1 MKSKIIILSI
11 VLIITLISALLI
23 PFVQTNYDLT
33 KYLPKDSETKQG
45 LDMLEDEFGNH
56 SLIELQLLDTT
67 PLEVIAIKDKIK
79 QVEHVE
85 SVIWLDDYVDLNSV
99 PIEYIDQNTLDKFYL
114 NSNALIQ
121 ISVDLDSYALEQET
135 VIFEIEKLLPEG
147 SYAFRS
153 EVLRNIEN
161 RDIANQETIKIMLLI
176 LPVVIIILLLASS
189 SWIEPI
195 ILLISLGFAV
205 VMNLGTN
212 ILLPDVSFITQTMAL
227 ALQLALSLDYGLF
240 LIHRYHE
247 EREKTDDINLAIKQ
261 AFKRS
266 FSSITASALT
276 TIAGFLSLFFMR
288 YSIGF
293 DIGIVLSK
301 GILFSYLTTMIV
313 TPVLIYFM
321 HHLIDKTTHKT
332 FIKPSKTYMRKLFKF
347 RYFILILFIG
357 LSVSSLIFSN
367 KTEYIYGNNT
377 AFNDDSQITIDEKI
391 ISETFGSSQQVVL
404 LVPNDNIPNEIDL
417 ATALKAHPDIIDV
430 QTLVTV
436 VDPNTPRA
444 YIPEDIKTEFIGP
457 NYTRFIVSISLIE
470 ESDALYLLQDDIR
483 QMLETYYPDDY
494 YMIGQP
500 QATENIKILITED
513 QLMITLASVIAIFII
528 LAITFKS
535 ITIPIILVL
544 LIESAIWMNLS
555 ILYIQDIKTIYIGY
569 LVVMAIQLGATI
581 DYAVLLTNRYI
592 ENRKT
597 HSPFDSIELSYQKSF
612 LTIMISALVLSIAG
626 FTEGIFSDISSVQD
640 IGFLLGKGAF
650 ISFIYVLIFLPVL
663 LVILDKILIIHFKH
677 KNKSA
682 Q

>member
-23 PFVQTNYDLT
+23 PLVQTNYDLT

-332 FIKPSKTYMRKLFKF
+332 FIKPSKTCMRKLFKF

-377 AFNDDSQITIDEKI
+377 AFNDDSQITIDENI

-417 ATALKAHPDIIDV
+417 ATTLKAHPDIIDV

-457 NYTRFIVSISLIE
+457 NYTRFIVSISLVE
-470 ESDALYLLQDDIR
+470 ESDALYLLQEDIR

-500 QATENIKILITED
+500 QATENIKTLITED

-597 HSPFDSIELSYQKSF
+597 HSPFNSIELSYQKSF

>member
-23 PFVQTNYDLT
+23 PLVQTNYDLT

-135 VIFEIEKLLPEG
+135 VILEIEKLLPEG

-161 RDIANQETIKIMLLI
+161 RDIANQEIIKIMLLI

-261 AFKRS
+261 AFKKS

-357 LSVSSLIFSN
+357 LSVSTLIFSN

-444 YIPEDIKTEFIGP
+444 YIPEDIKTEFIGS

-470 ESDALYLLQDDIR
+470 ENDALYLLQDDIR

-592 ENRKT
+592 EKRKT

>member
-23 PFVQTNYDLT
+23 PLVQTNYDLT

-332 FIKPSKTYMRKLFKF
+332 FIKPAKTYMRKLFKF

-377 AFNDDSQITIDEKI
+377 AFNDDSQITIDENI

-417 ATALKAHPDIIDV
+417 ATTLKAHPDIIDV

-457 NYTRFIVSISLIE
+457 NYTRFIVSISLVE
-470 ESDALYLLQDDIR
+470 ESDALYLLQEDIR

-500 QATENIKILITED
+500 QATENIKTLITED

-597 HSPFDSIELSYQKSF
+597 HSPFNSIELSYQKSF